1 MVVGTLPSPLPAGRC
16 VAIGYRGRRSSGEW
30 RNWQTR
36 RIQVPVSERMW
47 GFKSPLAHEKA
58 CGPAAGKLGPSM
70 GLQQFERRL
79 ERLVEGVF
87 AKAFRS
93 GLEPVEVGRRM
104 AREMDRQRQ

>member
-1 MVVGTLPSPLPAGRC
+1 MVGRHLTQQAVRLDGLPSYPC
-16 VAIGYRGRRSSGEW
+16 DSGEW

-104 AREMDRQRQ
+104 AREMDR